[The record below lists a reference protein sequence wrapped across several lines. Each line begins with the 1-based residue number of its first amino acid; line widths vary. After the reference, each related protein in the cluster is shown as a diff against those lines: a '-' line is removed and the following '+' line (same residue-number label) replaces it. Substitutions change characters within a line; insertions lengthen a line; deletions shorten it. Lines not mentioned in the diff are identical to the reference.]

1 MKNILKKA
9 VLAAVFF
16 IIFASCSSAP
26 KNSGDVFHYRTQAET
41 LLDSGNR
48 EASKG
53 NFNNSLVI
61 LTESKRLSVLS
72 DDPSLLIRSSLA
84 RGNVLLS
91 LGRTNEAFSEWDQAA
106 GEAEKLKNREL
117 VSACRIF
124 HSRGALLTGRST
136 AQSVLNTVNR
146 ELENIKQNR
155 LYIAFAW
162 QTKGLALRALNSSA
176 EAEEAIM
183 RSLEIHQKDMYLEN
197 ASFDWYTIASIR
209 SLSGNSAG
217 ALQALEASIEIDR
230 RIENSYGLAASWRA
244 MGDVYRKSGRE
255 KEAQEAYGRAK
266 SIYSA
271 LGYDHEVKEIDAR
284 MGLKE

>member
-1 MKNILKKA
+1 VNKIKKKI
-9 VLAAVFF
+9 VLAAAFF
-16 IIFASCSSAP
+16 IMFVSCSSAP
-26 KNSGDVFHYRTQAET
+26 KNSGDVYHYRTQAEM

-48 EASKG
+48 ESSKG

-61 LTESKRLSVLS
+61 LSESKRLSILS

-91 LGRTNEAFSEWDQAA
+91 LGRINEAFLEWEQAA
-106 GEAEKLKNREL
+106 AVAEKLGNREL

-124 HSRGALLTGRST
+124 HSRGSLLTGRLS
-136 AQSVLNTVNR
+136 AQSVLNTVNS
-146 ELENIKQNR
+146 EQENIRQNR
-155 LYIAFAW
+155 LYIAFSW
-162 QTKGLALRALNSSA
+162 QTKGLALRALNSPA
-176 EAEEAIM
+176 EAEDAIL

-209 SLSGNSAG
+209 SLSGNTTG
-217 ALQALEASIEIDR
+217 ALRALEASIEIDR

-255 KEAQEAYGRAK
+255 QEALEAYGRAK

-271 LGYDHEVKEIDAR
+271 LGYEREVREIDAR